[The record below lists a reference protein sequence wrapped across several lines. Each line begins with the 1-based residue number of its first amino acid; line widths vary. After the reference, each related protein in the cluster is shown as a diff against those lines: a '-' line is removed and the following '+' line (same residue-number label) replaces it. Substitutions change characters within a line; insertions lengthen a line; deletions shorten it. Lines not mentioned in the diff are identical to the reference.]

1 MPDTHRIE
9 ISQPYHGQIKR
20 SLKCCEGRKGTTRWG
35 KIKVGDTLLVDDEHG
50 DVFNVEVTRI
60 VKYKSI
66 REYLVAET
74 LERTLPGV
82 VSLDEGEAVY
92 LQWSTL
98 DQVKEHGF
106 LGISIK
112 VIP

>member
-1 MPDTHRIE
+1 MSDTHRIE
-9 ISQPYHGQIKR
+9 ISQPYHGYIKTG
-20 SLKCCEGRKGTTRWG
+20 LKLCEGRKAKERWN

-60 VKYKSI
+60 VKYKTI
-66 REYLVAET
+66 REYLMAET

-82 VSLDEGEAVY
+82 TTLDNGEAVY

-98 DQVKEHGF
+98 DEVKVHGF